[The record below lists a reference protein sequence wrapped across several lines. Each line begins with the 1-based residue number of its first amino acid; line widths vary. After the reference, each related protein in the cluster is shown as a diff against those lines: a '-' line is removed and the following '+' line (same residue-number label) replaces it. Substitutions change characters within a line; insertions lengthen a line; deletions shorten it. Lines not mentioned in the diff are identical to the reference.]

1 LHFARFLTKLAHP
14 PNAQAFNRI
23 ALSQESLMNR
33 KWFSIIA
40 LIATSAFLLNVSSCG
55 YNQHLVSIQV
65 VPPGAT
71 FNSVGSS
78 IVFKAMGTYDHPPE
92 TKDITDI
99 VTWSVDS
106 QNLVTITN
114 TSLVTAVSICGSG
127 NLYAS
132 YYDSPNQVTGSAF
145 LTGGGAG
152 SAACNEAVLTV
163 DIVGSGSVV
172 DSTQAIKCPGT
183 CSSDYAIGS
192 TIGLTATPGA
202 GASQVAWINC
212 SSFVG
217 NTCTVVLNVDTT
229 VTATFN

>member
-1 LHFARFLTKLAHP
+1 M
-14 PNAQAFNRI
+14 
-23 ALSQESLMNR
+23 SR
-33 KWFSIIA
+33 KWFSIVA
-40 LIATSAFLLNVSSCG
+40 LIATATFFLNVTSCG
-55 YNQHLVSIQV
+55 FNQHLVSIQI

-92 TKDITDI
+92 TKDITNI

-106 QNLVTITN
+106 QNLVTITD

-152 SAACNEAVLTV
+152 SAACNQAVLTV
-163 DIVGSGSVV
+163 VVSGPGTVV
-172 DSTQAIKCPGT
+172 DSTQVIKCPGVCT
-183 CSSDYAIGS
+183 ANYTLDSQ
-192 TIGLTATPGA
+192 IGLTATPSTGA
-202 GASQVAWINC
+202 TFTGWSNCTSVA
-212 SSFVG
+212 G
-217 NTCTVVLNVDTT
+217 DTCTVVLDFNTT

>member
-1 LHFARFLTKLAHP
+1 MSR
-14 PNAQAFNRI
+14 
-23 ALSQESLMNR
+23 S
-33 KWFSIIA
+33 WFSIVA
-40 LIATSAFLLNVSSCG
+40 LVATASLFLSLSSCG
-55 YNQHLVSIQV
+55 FNQHLVSIQV

-92 TKDITDI
+92 TKDITNL

-106 QNLVTITN
+106 QNLVTITD

-152 SAACNEAVLTV
+152 TAACNQAILTV
-163 DIVGSGSVV
+163 DVVGSGSVV
-172 DSTQAIKCPGT
+172 DSTQVIKCPGT
-183 CSSDYAIGS
+183 CSSDYALGS

-202 GASQVAWINC
+202 GASQVTWTNC

-217 NTCTVVLNVDTT
+217 DTCTVVLNVDTT

>member
-1 LHFARFLTKLAHP
+1 
-14 PNAQAFNRI
+14 
-23 ALSQESLMNR
+23 MNR

-40 LIATSAFLLNVSSCG
+40 LIAVATFFLSLSSCG
-55 YNQHLVSIQV
+55 FNQHLISIQV
-65 VPPGAT
+65 LPPGTT
-71 FNSVGSS
+71 FNYVGASS
-78 IVFKAMGTYDHPPE
+78 TFKAMGTYEHPPA

-152 SAACNEAVLTV
+152 TAACDQAVLTV
-163 DIVGSGSVV
+163 DLTNASGSVV
-172 DSTQAIKCPGT
+172 DSTGVIKCPGS
-183 CSSDYAIGS
+183 CSADYALGS
-192 TIGLTATPGA
+192 TIGLTATLGS
-202 GASQVAWINC
+202 GQTSVSWTNC
-212 SSFVG
+212 SQSTAT
-217 NTCTVVLNVDTT
+217 TCTVVLNFDTT
-229 VTATFN
+229 VTATFQ

>member
-1 LHFARFLTKLAHP
+1 
-14 PNAQAFNRI
+14 
-23 ALSQESLMNR
+23 MNR
-33 KWFSIIA
+33 KWFSILA
-40 LIATSAFLLNVSSCG
+40 LIAAATFFINLSSCG
-55 YNQHLVSIQV
+55 FNQHLVSIQV

-78 IVFKAMGTYDHPPE
+78 IVFKAMGTYEHPPQ

-152 SAACNEAVLTV
+152 TAACDQAVLTV
-163 DIVGSGSVV
+163 DINGTGGSVV
-172 DSTQAIKCPGT
+172 DSTGAIKCPGT
-183 CSSDYAIGS
+183 CSADYALGS
-192 TIGLTATPGA
+192 SIGLTATLGA
-202 GASQVAWINC
+202 GQTSVNWINC
-212 SSFVG
+212 NGGFSG
-217 NTCTVVLNVDTT
+217 DTCQVVLNVDTT
-229 VTATFN
+229 VTATFQ